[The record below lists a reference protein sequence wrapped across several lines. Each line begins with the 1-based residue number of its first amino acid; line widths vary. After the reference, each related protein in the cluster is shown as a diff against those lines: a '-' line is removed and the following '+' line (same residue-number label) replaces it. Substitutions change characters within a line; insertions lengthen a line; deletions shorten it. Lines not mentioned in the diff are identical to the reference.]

1 MGSFPK
7 IPGTSMDSFK
17 TGPLSSLLLVG
28 LLAWIA
34 FVLIAPQVDLEKAA
48 FRSKDSPL
56 SIHESA
62 HSDTNA
68 EAAVSAP
75 GVTLPSTDAS
85 RLALEVFIFD
95 RAGEVHPIPPRI
107 LRC

>member
-1 MGSFPK
+1 MGSFK
-7 IPGTSMDSFK
+7 SK
-17 TGPLSSLLLVG
+17 PLSSLLLVG

-56 SIHESA
+56 AIRESTHRA
-62 HSDTNA
+62 PNA
-68 EAAVSAP
+68 NAAVSAP
-75 GVTLPSTDAS
+75 GVTLPSADAS
-85 RLALEVFIFD
+85 DLALEVFFVD
-95 RAGEVHPIPPRI
+95 RAVEVHLLPPRI